1 LTIFCYFVIYSVFD
15 ENYPISTKAA
25 FMETGSKWLGPGE
38 NTYEYFVEINRR
50 GAEELTK
57 VRNTINE
64 RDGDGEHR
72 AERTWGA
79 LQAAELIGRSA
90 PWLREADPNVPRN
103 EAGHGRWTL
112 ERILDISREAGTLY
126 QRPKG
131 SSAKVIALTKY
142 KGGVGNTTNA
152 IHLGHGLA
160 TKGLKVLLWDAD
172 AQSSMTQIAGGVI
185 PDLELFDED
194 LPIELLEQNPAGI
207 LEPSCSVVRGT
218 YFHNVDLVP
227 ANSALNE
234 LELNLITQYLNSDI
248 AENPIGPHYRLAAV
262 LGHIKE
268 HYDVILID
276 CPPTLGINSMN
287 ALLAADCIITS
298 LKPELLD
305 RASFVAFTDG
315 LAGLASIHDKEFN
328 YFRILISQYQDGI
341 ARDPK
346 GTSAGSVH
354 KKTEVILRTMY
365 GEAVMENMMHYSKE
379 IGNAA
384 SDLSSVLSIEKPVG
398 SRQAYKRAVAVVSAV
413 VDEVFGDLKLLWEA
427 ETDDE

>member
-1 LTIFCYFVIYSVFD
+1 
-15 ENYPISTKAA
+15 
-25 FMETGSKWLGPGE
+25 METGSKWLGPGE

-112 ERILDISREAGTLY
+112 DRILDISREAGTLY

-131 SSAKVIALTKY
+131 SSAKVVALTKY

-268 HYDVILID
+268 HCDVILID

>member
-1 LTIFCYFVIYSVFD
+1 MIYSVFD

-131 SSAKVIALTKY
+131 SSAKVVALTKY

>member
-1 LTIFCYFVIYSVFD
+1 VIYSVFD

-131 SSAKVIALTKY
+131 SSAKVVALTKY

>member
-1 LTIFCYFVIYSVFD
+1 MLYSDFT
-15 ENYPISTKAA
+15 ENCIITKKAEFMESTK
-25 FMETGSKWLGPGE
+25 KWLGPGE
-38 NTYEYFVEINRR
+38 DTYAYFVELNRR
-50 GAEELTK
+50 GSEELTQ
-57 VRNTINE
+57 VRNSINE
-64 RDGDGEHR
+64 REGDGKHR
-72 AERTWGA
+72 SERTWGA
-79 LQAAELIGRSA
+79 LQASELIGRSA

-112 ERILDISREAGTLY
+112 GRILDISKEAGTLY
-126 QRPKG
+126 QRPKS

-172 AQSSMTQIAGGVI
+172 AQSSMTQIAGGVV
-185 PDLELFDED
+185 PDIELTDED
-194 LPIELLEQNPAGI
+194 LPIDLLENNPEGI
-207 LEPSCSVVRGT
+207 LDPSCSVVRGT

-234 LELNLITQYLNSDI
+234 LELKLITQYLNSD
-248 AENPIGPHYRLAAV
+248 ESDNPIGPHYRLAAV

-287 ALLAADCIITS
+287 ALLSADCIITS

-315 LAGLASIHDKEFN
+315 LAGLASIHDKDFN

-341 ARDPK
+341 SRDPK
-346 GTSAGSVH
+346 GVVAGSVH
-354 KKTEVILRTMY
+354 KKTELILRTLY

-384 SDLSSVLSIEKPVG
+384 SHLSSVLSVEKPIG

-413 VDEVFGDLKLLWEA
+413 VDEVFNDLKLLWEA
-427 ETDDE
+427 ETDDDE